1 MEKRYKYKMFHLA
14 TLFKYKMFYLVMTSS
29 AVWKKKVSKKKK
41 TYMVW
46 EGQGGVVERAHG
58 VGAKKMRSLA
68 VVHHGLL
75 LSFPG
80 SFFHSRILT
89 HLVNTTL
96 ISPGKFNLNILIVVI
111 PGCLCF
117 RFLLFCF
124 LVLIF
129 IENGVRGCVFFE
141 RCWWE

>member
-58 VGAKKMRSLA
+58 VGGKENALARSRASRAFTFISWKLF
-68 VVHHGLL
+68 
-75 LSFPG
+75 SFANFN
-80 SFFHSRILT
+80 SS
-89 HLVNTTL
+89 
-96 ISPGKFNLNILIVVI
+96 GKHYSNKS
-111 PGCLCF
+111 G
-117 RFLLFCF
+117 
-124 LVLIF
+124 
-129 IENGVRGCVFFE
+129 
-141 RCWWE
+141 